1 MLSLIAGSETT
12 ASVMRITFLSL
23 VASPPVYNKLKAVV
37 KEAVGSGTVPEPISY
52 EVAKEIPYLRVS
64 VLSLPLIQHAGW
76 KSLTKLQQAVVYEGM
91 RMRPG
96 AVGTFPKVVPPQ
108 GEVVQGKFIPG
119 GTVVGMNVPAML
131 RSTEHFGSDADLFRP
146 ERWMEASGAERA
158 EMERQVETA
167 FGHGRWMCAGKP
179 IAFMELFKTFFEV
192 SLAFMYLSARAS
204 RSTMIALLIFV
215 HLFTVIPALRLH
227 HCLPC

>member
-1 MLSLIAGSETT
+1 MSQ
-12 ASVMRITFLSL
+12 
-23 VASPPVYNKLKAVV
+23 
-37 KEAVGSGTVPEPISY
+37 
-52 EVAKEIPYLRVS
+52 
-64 VLSLPLIQHAGW
+64 IQHEDL
-76 KSLTKLQQAVVYEGM
+76 KPLTKLQQAVVYEGM

-96 AVGTFPKVVPPQ
+96 AVGTFPKVVPSQ

-146 ERWMEASGAERA
+146 ERWMEASEAERS
-158 EMERQVETA
+158 EMERQVEMG

-192 SLAFMYLSARAS
+192 SLAFLYLSARAP
-204 RSTMIALLIFV
+204 RSTMIVLLIFV
-215 HLFTVIPALRLH
+215 RFLTVIPAL
-227 HCLPC
+227 

>member
-1 MLSLIAGSETT
+1 
-12 ASVMRITFLSL
+12 
-23 VASPPVYNKLKAVV
+23 
-37 KEAVGSGTVPEPISY
+37 
-52 EVAKEIPYLRVS
+52 
-64 VLSLPLIQHAGW
+64 
-76 KSLTKLQQAVVYEGM
+76 
-91 RMRPG
+91 MRPG

-146 ERWMEASGAERA
+146 ERWMEVSGAERG

-192 SLAFMYLSARAS
+192 SLAFSYLSDRAS

-215 HLFTVIPALRLH
+215 HVLAVISPL
-227 HCLPC
+227 

>member
-1 MLSLIAGSETT
+1 
-12 ASVMRITFLSL
+12 
-23 VASPPVYNKLKAVV
+23 
-37 KEAVGSGTVPEPISY
+37 
-52 EVAKEIPYLRVS
+52 
-64 VLSLPLIQHAGW
+64 
-76 KSLTKLQQAVVYEGM
+76 
-91 RMRPG
+91 MRPG

-146 ERWMEASGAERA
+146 ERWMEASGPQRG

-192 SLAFMYLSARAS
+192 RLGISVSVSSGFSFYDDCVADLCVLFDSCFATSTLLLLTRLSLGIQYATMSSSRTTCGSKSQRQLS
-204 RSTMIALLIFV
+204 L
-215 HLFTVIPALRLH
+215 
-227 HCLPC
+227 

>member
-1 MLSLIAGSETT
+1 
-12 ASVMRITFLSL
+12 
-23 VASPPVYNKLKAVV
+23 
-37 KEAVGSGTVPEPISY
+37 
-52 EVAKEIPYLRVS
+52 
-64 VLSLPLIQHAGW
+64 
-76 KSLTKLQQAVVYEGM
+76 
-91 RMRPG
+91 MRPG

-108 GEVVQGKFIPG
+108 GEVVQGNFIPG

-192 SLAFMYLSARAS
+192 SLCLSVHGDAGFS
-204 RSTMIALLIFV
+204 FYDDCLTDIFALLDSYSGT
-215 HLFTVIPALRLH
+215 LTLPLLTRLSLGIQYAIMFSSRTT
-227 HCLPC
+227 CGSK